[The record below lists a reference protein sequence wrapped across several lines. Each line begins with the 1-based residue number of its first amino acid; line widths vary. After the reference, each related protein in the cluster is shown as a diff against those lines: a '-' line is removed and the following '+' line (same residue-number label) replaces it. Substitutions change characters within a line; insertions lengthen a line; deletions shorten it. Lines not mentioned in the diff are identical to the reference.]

1 MIVPEV
7 NPEHL
12 EVIESQKKR
21 LGTKRIH
28 LR

>member
-12 EVIESQKKR
+12 EVIESQKNVWEQR
-21 LGTKRIH
+21 EALSV
-28 LR
+28 